1 MRIIGWLAMALLS
14 RASSWRS
21 AWPPDWVI
29 RGELQ
34 TRVHELVASADAGLA
49 RSAALTDV
57 VSGNIAAVSTR
68 VGDVKARADQL
79 VITPADGPIATG
91 LATAINDFITGP
103 YTVLRTEYSALRER
117 VTTVGE
123 QLQALDLA
131 SPAVTLPGTVIERL
145 QEMDAR
151 LQEID
156 AAVTAVGEATADGV
170 AAPGIASRISERAAE
185 VQQVV
190 TGADEIVS
198 DVAAKIQEELQVRL
212 AAADDNV
219 STALTVGAG
228 VGLILTFG
236 FYFAGLNVLLFRQG
250 RRWSRQES
258 TSPA

>member
-1 MRIIGWLAMALLS
+1 MRIIGWLAMALSVVGIVLGIGM
-14 RASSWRS
+14 A
-21 AWPPDWVI
+21 AGIWVI

-103 YTVLRTEYSALRER
+103 YTVLRTEIL
-117 VTTVGE
+117 
-123 QLQALDLA
+123 
-131 SPAVTLPGTVIERL
+131 
-145 QEMDAR
+145 
-151 LQEID
+151 
-156 AAVTAVGEATADGV
+156 
-170 AAPGIASRISERAAE
+170 RAAGACHDRRRAASGVGSRDPRGHATRYGDRTAAGDGCPAAGDRRCSDGRRGGDSRWRRRTWHRIQESLQRATE

-198 DVAAKIQEELQVRL
+198 DVAAKIQDLRVRL
-212 AAADDNV
+212 AATDDKV
-219 STALTVGAG
+219 STALSVGAG
-228 VGLILTFG
+228 VGLIFG
-236 FYFAGLNVLLFRQG
+236 LYFAGLNVLLFRQG